1 MRSCICF
8 LEACVKGRGVASPH
22 ARRDEEM
29 PGAPHIDIDYCFPRS
44 KVTIF
49 GVKDSISGATASLWV
64 PKKGGSIAWIS
75 EHLRN
80 IIDYEWGRSKIIFKS
95 DGEEAILDL
104 KRIVHAMITKQT
116 IFEKSPTGES
126 QSNGRA
132 ENMIREIEGMIRT
145 WKIHLEE

>member
-1 MRSCICF
+1 
-8 LEACVKGRGVASPH
+8 
-22 ARRDEEM
+22 M

-44 KVTIF
+44 KVTIL

-80 IIDYEWGRSKIIFKS
+80 IIDYEWGRSKTIFKS

-104 KRIVHAMITKQT
+104 KRIAHAMRTKQT
-116 IFEKSPTGES
+116 IFE
-126 QSNGRA
+126 
-132 ENMIREIEGMIRT
+132 
-145 WKIHLEE
+145 